1 MVPLRLCLVLA
12 LGLGLSSCEGT
23 IGQGGSELPGQA
35 GPDGPNLDPLDP
47 EALCDEPLPLI
58 PADMQRLTSAQYAH
72 AIEDLTGVEADIQG
86 FSDGRTGAFEANRI
100 DDRVSRA
107 QVIGYSSAAENA
119 ANSMNMRT
127 LFDCSVEE
135 RSCIE
140 TGLTRAAARA
150 FRELRPDVG
159 ELIGVYDDGLA
170 DGWTPEEAARASV
183 MALLSDTRL
192 IYREEDSELEG
203 TRPALAG
210 VALASKLSFFLW
222 SSIPDEALMD
232 AAADGR
238 LDSIEGLGAE
248 VDRMLA
254 DNKARRTVRNFH
266 RQWLYLDNP
275 RADDKR
281 SDSFS
286 LELAQSMLAEAYAFV
301 DAAYDDGGFVALMTD
316 SSAFVDARL
325 ADFYGVAL
333 PAGEGL
339 QRVAMPED
347 QRAGVMTLPRFLS
360 ATAGVS
366 EASWLRR
373 GLFVRERLLCRHLP
387 PPPPDAPMD
396 EMNSTSRTEGV
407 CASCHVLVDP
417 IGQGFDEFDEIG
429 AWQDTRADGSAIPDI
444 DVRGSTSEGIYSGV
458 VELAH
463 SLAEDPFVHACYA
476 SQWVEYALGEADNCV
491 VNEVAQEFQ
500 ADGLNIQSL
509 LRAIAMSD
517 AFRLSSPG
525 VDQ

>member
-1 MVPLRLCLVLA
+1 MVPLRLLCCFF
-12 LGLGLSSCEGT
+12 LGLALSSCEGT
-23 IGQGGSELPGQA
+23 IGAGGSDLPGQA
-35 GPDGPNLDPLDP
+35 GPDDPNNPLDP
-47 EALCDEPLPLI
+47 EALCDEPLPLL
-58 PADMQRLTSAQYAH
+58 PADMQRLTSAQYTH
-72 AIEDLTGVEADIQG
+72 AIEDLTGVNADVQG
-86 FSDGRTGAFEANRI
+86 FSDGRTGAFEANGI
-100 DDRVSRA
+100 DDRVSRS
-107 QVIGYSSAAENA
+107 QVVGYSSAAESA
-119 ANSMNMRT
+119 ANSMNLSV
-127 LFDCSVEE
+127 LFDCSLEE
-135 RSCIE
+135 RACVLG
-140 TGLTRAAARA
+140 GLTRAAARA
-150 FRELRPDVG
+150 FRTLSPDVA
-159 ELIGVYDDGLA
+159 ELVAVYDDGLA
-170 DGWTPEEAARASV
+170 DDWTPEEAARASV

-192 IYREEDSELEG
+192 IYREEDPASEGE
-203 TRPALAG
+203 RPALVG

-222 SSIPDEALMD
+222 SSIPDDALMN
-232 AAADGR
+232 AASEGR
-238 LDSIEGLGAE
+238 LDSSESLGAE
-248 VDRMLA
+248 IDRMLA
-254 DNKARRTVRNFH
+254 DDKARRTVRNFH

-281 SDSFS
+281 SGAFS
-286 LELAQSMLAEAYAFV
+286 PELAQSMLAEAYAFV
-301 DAAYDDGGFVALMTD
+301 DAAYEDGGFRALMTD
-316 SSAFVDARL
+316 SSAFVDSRL
-325 ADFYGVAL
+325 AEFYGVPL

-339 QRVAMPED
+339 QRVAMPEG

-407 CASCHVLVDP
+407 CASCHLLVDP
-417 IGQGFDEFDEIG
+417 IGQGFDEFDELG
-429 AWQDTRADGSAIPDI
+429 AWQDTRADGSSVPDI

-458 VELAH
+458 VDLAH

-476 SQWVEYALGEADNCV
+476 SQWVEYALGEADGCV
-491 VNEVAQEFQ
+491 VNEVAQEFE